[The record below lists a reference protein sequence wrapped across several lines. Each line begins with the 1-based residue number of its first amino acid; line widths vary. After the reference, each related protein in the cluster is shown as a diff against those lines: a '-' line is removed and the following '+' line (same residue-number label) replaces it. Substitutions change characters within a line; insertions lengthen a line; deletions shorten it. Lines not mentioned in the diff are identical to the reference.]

1 MVYLFSRR
9 RRHTRY
15 ALVTGVQTC
24 ALPISRRPHQ
34 RRGLNLAP
42 TAATAGRAAPGSGK
56 DVELALRGHSH
67 SDLKAG
73 ATTEVAPARPNAACS
88 LGCSHLLLARTA
100 RKTMDRVGLESLD
113 DACHGLGDQLTGFCR
128 SRQAEMPVPECKPQS
143 LVPRAFSDYRQGIG
157 KARADRKST
166 RLNSS
171 H

>member
-1 MVYLFSRR
+1 MHPRPPVSQPTQHAGLP
-9 RRHTRY
+9 
-15 ALVTGVQTC
+15 ALTTC
-24 ALPISRRPHQ
+24 AIPQSPAVLATGNVGRPGVPGHPRRPHQ

-128 SRQAEMPVPECKPQS
+128 SRQAEE
-143 LVPRAFSDYRQGIG
+143 
-157 KARADRKST
+157 
-166 RLNSS
+166 
-171 H
+171 

>member
-1 MVYLFSRR
+1 MR
-9 RRHTRY
+9 
-15 ALVTGVQTC
+15 
-24 ALPISRRPHQ
+24 ISDWSSDVCSSDL
-34 RRGLNLAP
+34 RGLNLAP

-100 RKTMDRVGLESLD
+100 RKTMDRVGLEAL
-113 DACHGLGDQLTGFCR
+113 
-128 SRQAEMPVPECKPQS
+128 E
-143 LVPRAFSDYRQGIG
+143 
-157 KARADRKST
+157 DRKST
-166 RLNSS
+166 RQNSS